1 MWYHQETSPLQKNLP
16 RTTANSSNAYNTIA
30 RHTLHHSYEP
40 ATSIKNKENCQS
52 SINQSREY
60 TNHWKHSLG
69 NQPTL
74 YYLLPHLTKPMCIFL
89 IPNLIQNTEKTR
101 SVKVPINQCM
111 TMVHEKKKECNFCL
125 PKPNN
130 SHCTIIVIPSWAT
143 EPKIKATLCTF
154 NSTKVSNAYQKSLCT
169 FNINDSNQTYEIM
182 KSTYPLRRRQKLQR
196 LYGLMVSIRQEALT
210 GINIFRTIWYHHHT
224 DISFNDT

>member
-111 TMVHEKKKECNFCL
+111 TMVHEKKKKVQFLLTKTQQFPLYNHCHTLLSHRAQNKSHSMYFQFNQSVKCL
-125 PKPNN
+125 SKVTMYLQHKWFKSNLRNN
-130 SHCTIIVIPSWAT
+130 EVNLPPAEET
-143 EPKIKATLCTF
+143 KATKAIW
-154 NSTKVSNAYQKSLCT
+154 S
-169 FNINDSNQTYEIM
+169 D
-182 KSTYPLRRRQKLQR
+182 
-196 LYGLMVSIRQEALT
+196 GL
-210 GINIFRTIWYHHHT
+210 H
-224 DISFNDT
+224 

>member
-40 ATSIKNKENCQS
+40 ATSIKNKKKIVNHQSITRVHKPLKAFAGQSAHTILPAPTSDKTDVYIPDTKSDTEHRKDKKCQS
-52 SINQSREY
+52 TNQSMHDNG
-60 TNHWKHSLG
+60 TW
-69 NQPTL
+69 
-74 YYLLPHLTKPMCIFL
+74 
-89 IPNLIQNTEKTR
+89 
-101 SVKVPINQCM
+101 
-111 TMVHEKKKECNFCL
+111 KKKECNFCL